1 MKELFIKLTGFG
13 IKPDTA
19 PDIAEQTRLVNG
31 ISFLGVPICLTYVLL
46 FSLTGYYYHA
56 LAFSSGI
63 LIFTIPLFLNK
74 YLSLNVGRVFVAIG
88 ASVFFGAMSVL
99 SGKDLGF
106 YLGFL
111 VVSVPPI
118 LVFDTVRKGLV
129 YTLTSVFF
137 LILSILG
144 NIFIE
149 PICEIPF
156 AMGIYLFNL
165 FTVMATTITVVAI
178 FKIELSESRHKLAE
192 KNKDITDSINYA
204 QRIQKSLLP
213 TDKAIDKI
221 LEKLKDKN

>member
-1 MKELFIKLTGFG
+1 MKKLFLKLTGIG
-13 IKPDTA
+13 ITPSTP

-31 ISFLGVPICLTYVLL
+31 ISFLGVPICLTYVIL

-63 LIFTIPLFLNK
+63 VIFTVPLLLNK
-74 YLSLNVGRVFVAIG
+74 WVGLNVGRIFVAIG

-118 LVFDTVRKGLV
+118 LVFDTVKKGLI
-129 YTLTSVFF
+129 YTFMSVLF

-149 PICEIPF
+149 PICTIPF

-178 FKIELSESRHKLAE
+178 FKVELSESREKLAE

-213 TDKAIDKI
+213 T
-221 LEKLKDKN
+221 EKSIERTLSRLKNNN